1 MRLRAALT
9 SLLTAILLCVSCSA
23 STCAVNCELN
33 GLRFAVHASNERGS
47 SVEKAVSDHCGHVA
61 GPREEQRI
69 AEVGQGTQIG
79 QQCGSSVCCHD
90 QVDVVTNSGS
100 VFEQSEQSA
109 AIIVRAVEDLR
120 LHAAA
125 RLPYYDV
132 ADSQPHAPPRH
143 FDVLRV

>member
-1 MRLRAALT
+1 M
-9 SLLTAILLCVSCSA
+9 
-23 STCAVNCELN
+23 N
-33 GLRFAVHASNERGS
+33 GLRFAVHASYERGT
-47 SVEKAVSDHCGHVA
+47 SVEKAVSGHCGHVA

-79 QQCGSSVCCHD
+79 QQCGSSVCRHD
-90 QVDVVTNSGS
+90 QVDVVINSGS
-100 VFEQSEQSA
+100 VFDQSEQSA

-120 LHAAA
+120 VHAAA